1 MDFIHEPTD
10 LFDFTKLSLNTPS
23 LLNGGANGFFTKF
36 VMIGNGDSA
45 ATAPPLYIKT
55 PICCTKSGFSIN
67 KKITC
72 DLVFSRE
79 ENETLNRWMENLV
92 THINTLLF
100 EHSDE
105 WFQGGIT
112 AADIEEALIN
122 PIKSYKSGKYYTI
135 RCGIK
140 MEEGRPQVRVYDTD
154 DNEITLEDVG
164 EKDIVT
170 LLECKGVRCSMRT
183 FQIEFE
189 IKQIMLAK
197 KFNILETNLLSR
209 GGAGAVAA
217 VVPER
222 TYLETSESG
231 NEDAAAAAAAAAATV
246 ESSVVEVQLPIN
258 DSSPTTEDIDLDISD
273 FSNAPTAAPATDV
286 DEENDDDSSSASTPA
301 AIIDFD
307 LPSVDLDEIDV
318 DETPVKIKKENEL
331 YYKMYQEAKQKAQEA
346 RKIAIDAYL
355 EAKNIKTLYDLEDAD
370 ENLDDFEIDF

>member
-36 VMIGNGDSA
+36 VMAAA
-45 ATAPPLYIKT
+45 ATAGTTTPPLYIKT
-55 PICCTKSGFSIN
+55 PICCTKAGFTIN

-92 THINTLLF
+92 THTNTLLF

-105 WFQGGIT
+105 WFHGGIT

-135 RCGIK
+135 RCGVK

-209 GGAGAVAA
+209 GGGGGGGGGGGEVAA
-217 VVPER
+217 ATAEET
-222 TYLETSESG
+222 TYLEKTDGIE
-231 NEDAAAAAAAAAATV
+231 V
-246 ESSVVEVQLPIN
+246 E
-258 DSSPTTEDIDLDISD
+258 DSSIHIITPTDENIDLDISD
-273 FSNAPTAAPATDV
+273 FSTNTESAEIAQPIED
-286 DEENDDDSSSASTPA
+286 NSSTTSSPD
-301 AIIDFD
+301 AIVDFD

-346 RKIAIDAYL
+346 RKLAIDAYL

-370 ENLDDFEIDF
+370 ENLDDFEMDF

>member
-36 VMIGNGDSA
+36 VMGGGSGGNTTTTASA
-45 ATAPPLYIKT
+45 AITTPPLYIKT
-55 PICCTKSGFSIN
+55 PICCTKAGFSIN

-92 THINTLLF
+92 THTNTLLF

-105 WFQGGIT
+105 WFHGGIT

-140 MEEGRPQVRVYDTD
+140 MEEGRPLVRVYDTD

-197 KFNILETNLLSR
+197 KFNILEKNLLSR
-209 GGAGAVAA
+209 GGCGGGVVEDKSE
-217 VVPER
+217 VVP
-222 TYLETSESG
+222 
-231 NEDAAAAAAAAAATV
+231 AAAATREEETTYLEKSDGINV
-246 ESSVVEVQLPIN
+246 QDSSVDIITTTDENIHLDITDFSTTTESSEIEQQVE
-258 DSSPTTEDIDLDISD
+258 
-273 FSNAPTAAPATDV
+273 
-286 DEENDDDSSSASTPA
+286 DDSS
-301 AIIDFD
+301 AISSPDAIVDFD
-307 LPSVDLDEIDV
+307 LPSIDLDEIDV
-318 DETPVKIKKENEL
+318 DDTPVKIKKENEL

-370 ENLDDFEIDF
+370 ENLDDFEMDF